1 MLASARLAV
10 AVILS
15 LGLLACG
22 DDGFSPTV
30 ENMAG
35 SYTATTFTRT
45 VGGTTTDQLD
55 LGAEV
60 TVDLDEDGTMTG
72 RIFLP
77 EAEGAKAISMRASL
91 EPGPSKVGRS
101 PSSRKPTAFVR
112 EMQFI
117 AGENQLSGE
126 EDFRWHGPVGADQRR
141 LALLCW

>member
-45 VGGTTTDQLD
+45 VGGTTTDQLE

-72 RIFLP
+72 RIFIP
-77 EAEGAKAISMRASL
+77 EAEEGEGDLDESLAGTWTLEGGAVTFEQEAD
-91 EPGPSKVGRS
+91 
-101 PSSRKPTAFVR
+101 TFVR

-117 AGENQLSGE
+117 ASENQLSGE
-126 EDFRWHGPVGADQRR
+126 DDSDGTVR
-141 LALLCW
+141 LVLTKDD